1 LFQNPKQIQIA
12 YFPIFKGIRCAYWY
26 DVEVK
31 NGQVEMKH
39 KEDML
44 IRAEPRILA
53 FDIETTKLPLKFPNP
68 EIDKVM
74 MISYMIDRQG
84 YLIINRSIVSEDIQ
98 DFDYTPKPEYKGP
111 FHTFNEKDEVK
122 ILAT

>member
-1 LFQNPKQIQIA
+1 
-12 YFPIFKGIRCAYWY
+12 
-26 DVEVK
+26 
-31 NGQVEMKH
+31 MKH
-39 KEDML
+39 REDML
-44 IRAEPRILA
+44 VRAEPRVLA

-111 FHTFNEKDEVK
+111 FHTFNEKDEVRGK
-122 ILAT
+122 KPLKNHRNINEYFLNYRKAF